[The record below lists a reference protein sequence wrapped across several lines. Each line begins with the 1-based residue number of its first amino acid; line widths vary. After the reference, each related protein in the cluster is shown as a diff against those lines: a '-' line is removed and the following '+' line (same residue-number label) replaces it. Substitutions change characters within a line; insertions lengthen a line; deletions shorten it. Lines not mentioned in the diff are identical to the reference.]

1 MKKRSL
7 RIFLMFSVLAILS
20 VSSIQAQSGNVQ
32 TANIP
37 FEFMVGN
44 NTFPAGLYS
53 VTRVNPQSD
62 KTALLIKS
70 ADGSTG
76 KVVLTMPIQAGH
88 ALETAKLVFSR
99 YDEKYFLSE
108 VWTPADATGLAIQK
122 SRSERTLLA
131 RNTGEK
137 TAERVTIALNTRRR

>member
-1 MKKRSL
+1 
-7 RIFLMFSVLAILS
+7 MFSVLAILS

-37 FEFMVGN
+37 FAFMVGN
-44 NTFPAGLYS
+44 KTFPAGLYS
-53 VTRVNPQSD
+53 VTRINPQSD
-62 KTALLIKS
+62 KAALLIKS

-99 YDEKYFLSE
+99 YGDRYFLSE
-108 VWTPADATGLAIQK
+108 VWTPANATGLEIQK

-131 RNTGEK
+131 RNTGEQP
-137 TAERVTIALNTRRR
+137 AERVAVALNTGRR

>member
-7 RIFLMFSVLAILS
+7 KIFLMLSILAILS
-20 VSSIQAQSGNVQ
+20 VSSIQAQSVNVQ
-32 TANIP
+32 TANIQ

-44 NTFPAGLYS
+44 KTFPAGFYT

-62 KTALLIKS
+62 KAALLIRS
-70 ADGSTG
+70 ADDGMG
-76 KVVLTMPIQAGH
+76 KVVLTMPIQAGR

-99 YDEKYFLSE
+99 YDDRYFLSE
-108 VWTPADATGLAIQK
+108 VWTPADAMGLAIQK

-137 TAERVTIALNTRRR
+137 PAERVTIALNTGRR